1 MKHRHAFKL
10 KRRYKSIVMMEI
22 FSFSKKDIN
31 YISEKIEPLQK
42 GAKLFNE
49 SSNVNDPRLMPN
61 VRGNNLHFE
70 YGYLGTTIFLLN
82 IIEFGK
88 SYLQKDSYMYP
99 AMFCFRQYIENII
112 KTIIS
117 KYDSDYKGKHNLIEL
132 WEHLLP
138 YLDREDGV
146 SVVGDL
152 IKELQDIDS
161 KATGFRYPGAL
172 NAAYGENPQ
181 AFSMLIDVAKLKDRV
196 LQVYRFFDSVYEQVC
211 RAKRIE

>member
-1 MKHRHAFKL
+1 MKHRHSSKL
-10 KRRYKSIVMMEI
+10 KRRYKSIVMKEV
-22 FSFSKKDIN
+22 FSFGKRDIYEIALN
-31 YISEKIEPLQK
+31 VAPLQK

-61 VRGNNLHFE
+61 GRGNNLHFE

-88 SYLQKDSYMYP
+88 SYLYP

>member
-70 YGYLGTTIFLLN
+70 SIN
-82 IIEFGK
+82 E
-88 SYLQKDSYMYP
+88 
-99 AMFCFRQYIENII
+99 
-112 KTIIS
+112 
-117 KYDSDYKGKHNLIEL
+117 
-132 WEHLLP
+132 
-138 YLDREDGV
+138 
-146 SVVGDL
+146 
-152 IKELQDIDS
+152 
-161 KATGFRYPGAL
+161 
-172 NAAYGENPQ
+172 
-181 AFSMLIDVAKLKDRV
+181 
-196 LQVYRFFDSVYEQVC
+196 
-211 RAKRIE
+211 